1 MQENLKNR
9 TIYCRDNLEILQG
22 MDSQSI
28 DLIYLDPPF
37 NKRKVLTASMGS
49 DAKGS
54 SFKDWFEEKEL
65 KKEWI
70 EVIQEDHIELYNYL
84 SFIKSIKNRS
94 YDLYNYCYLSY
105 MAIRLLEMH
114 RILKGTGS
122 LYFHCDETMSHFIK
136 LLLDL
141 IFGEENFRSHINWQ
155 RSLGHHLSKGM
166 DVITDS
172 IFWYS
177 KTKDFFYCEQYE
189 ILSEEELKKKFP
201 YTEEKTHRRFTHEKL
216 EKSSNVSSQGE
227 ERIIQGKRIKTDLGW
242 IWTQE
247 TFDERLS
254 KNPDCIYWTKQGRP
268 RYKRYEDEY
277 RGRKVNNLW
286 TGIRPIGSGSQE
298 RTGYPTQKPVALL
311 ERIIKA
317 SSREGDI
324 VLDPFCGSGT
334 TCIAAEKLD
343 RDWIGIDIS
352 LKAYELAKKRFARVK
367 IKDTDKLVY
376 FLNPFIFKLVY
387 FLNPFI
393 F

>member
-1 MQENLKNR
+1 MLESLKNGS
-9 TIYCRDNLEILQG
+9 IYCKDNLEVLQG

-37 NKRKVLTASMGS
+37 NKRKVLAASMGS

-70 EVIQEDHIELYNYL
+70 ETIRKDHIELYNYL
-84 SFIKSIKNRS
+84 SFIKSIGQSK
-94 YDLYNYCYLSY
+94 YYLYNYCYLSY
-105 MAIRLLEMH
+105 MAIRILEMH
-114 RILKGTGS
+114 RILKGTGN
-122 LYFHCDETMSHFIK
+122 LYFHCDQTMSHFIR

-201 YTEEKTHRRFTHEKL
+201 YTEGKTHRRFTHEKL

-227 ERIIQGKRIKTDLGW
+227 ERIIQGQRIKTDLGW

-247 TFDERLS
+247 TFDERLLR
-254 KNPDCIYWTKQGRP
+254 NPDCIYWTKQGRP

-277 RGRKVNNLW
+277 IGRKVNNLW
-286 TGIRPIGSGSQE
+286 TDIRPIGSGSQE

-311 ERIIKA
+311 ERIIRA
-317 SSREGDI
+317 SSRAGDI

-334 TCIAAEKLD
+334 TCIVAERLNRK
-343 RDWIGIDIS
+343 WIGIDIS
-352 LKAYELAKKRFARVK
+352 LKAYELVKKQLQELK
-367 IKDTDKLVY
+367 
-376 FLNPFIFKLVY
+376 
-387 FLNPFI
+387 
-393 F
+393 